1 MSFIEGPPSG
11 RALTSCFACSVFPG
25 GAFAFHCGGP
35 QGAILALPHGSH
47 LKKLRNVDSMRR
59 FATQHAASWYNYI
72 NGPRGRGLANGELY
86 LVTGYEKACS
96 WGMASYY
103 ATPEEFGLAFKLT
116 ARADNKEYRWS
127 GTPGQRNPSRKKAY
141 DRPPARD
148 DPLNHTIF
156 IHGLSISL
164 GTDIWSRL
172 VGTVPVETS
181 SIVDFQSRLN
191 AAGGSGMGS
200 SYASLFSLTWL
211 WGSGGIRGNPPTKQ
225 NGEVILSDVSPS
237 ARVTK
242 FPVLLTLHSPVFRP
256 VILQN

>member
-1 MSFIEGPPSG
+1 
-11 RALTSCFACSVFPG
+11 
-25 GAFAFHCGGP
+25 
-35 QGAILALPHGSH
+35 
-47 LKKLRNVDSMRR
+47 MRT
-59 FATQHAASWYNYI
+59 FATQHAASWYKYI

-103 ATPEEFGLAFKLT
+103 ANPEEFGLAFKLT
-116 ARADNKEYRWS
+116 ARADTNEYRWS

-141 DRPPARD
+141 DRPRTRD
-148 DPLNHTIF
+148 DPLNHTVF
-156 IHGLSISL
+156 VHGLSISL
-164 GTDIWSRL
+164 GTGIWSRL

-200 SYASLFSLTWL
+200 SYASPFSLTWL
-211 WGSGGIRGNPPTKQ
+211 WGSGGVRGNRPTEQ
-225 NGEVILSDVSPS
+225 NREVILSDVSPS

-242 FPVLLTLHSPVFRP
+242 FPALLTLHSPIFRP